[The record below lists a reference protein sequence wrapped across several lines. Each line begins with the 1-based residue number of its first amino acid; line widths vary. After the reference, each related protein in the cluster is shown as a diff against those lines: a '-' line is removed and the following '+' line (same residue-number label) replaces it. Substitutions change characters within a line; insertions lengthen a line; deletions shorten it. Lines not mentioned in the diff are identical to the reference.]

1 MCFFFNIEIIDI
13 EIESEKEVDDDFN
26 IVFFMEGIF
35 YLVDQIQIFFNILEL
50 GSLLKQKVL

>member
-13 EIESEKEVDDDFN
+13 EIESEIEVDDDFN

-35 YLVDQIQIFFNILEL
+35 YLVD
-50 GSLLKQKVL
+50 